1 MKMRKIIL
9 NILLFL
15 IAANFLHA
23 QTDSVPTTH
32 YLSLED
38 AQNYAVDNNYQNKN
52 MDIDREISEKQR
64 WEYLAIGFP
73 QINAT
78 ANYQNNLKLP
88 TSLLP
93 GEIIGEPGTYI
104 PVQFGQQHNAGWN
117 VTATQLIFSGQYIVG
132 VEASKVLTVLA
143 DRSYTKSSLS
153 IKETVAKSYYLVLIA
168 EESKKILEETKANFE
183 NLLKKIEESYRL
195 GFVEDIDVDQLRLTK
210 QNNDNTI
217 ISVENQIELAYRLLK
232 YQMGIDYNDKI
243 VLTDSLDKFV
253 DNINEAF
260 LMGEEL
266 ELNKNIDYQIIQS
279 QEDLKISSLK
289 NEKSQYLPQITGFFS
304 YSQSAYNNEFSE
316 LFSKWY
322 SSNMIGIQINIPI
335 FSSGMRN
342 ARVQQAK
349 LELEKVRN
357 TKAEL
362 EQGLNLQ
369 VQQLRNNYINAKL
382 KFQNEKWNMELSK
395 KINDKTEKKYT
406 QGMASANDL
415 MLTQNQYLMALN
427 NYYQALSQLLSVST
441 ELYYIL
447 QKN

>member
-1 MKMRKIIL
+1 MKKYIF
-9 NILLFL
+9 NIVGFMFFIPLL
-15 IAANFLHA
+15 IA
-23 QTDSVPTTH
+23 QTDSVPKIY

-38 AQNYAVDNNYQNKN
+38 AKNYAIENNYQNKN
-52 MDIDREISEKQR
+52 MDIDRKISEKKR

-73 QINAT
+73 QISAT
-78 ANYQNNLKLP
+78 ANYKNNLKLP

-104 PVQFGQQHNAGWN
+104 PVQFGQQHNASWG

-132 VEASKVLTVLA
+132 VEASKILTDLA
-143 DRSYTKSSLS
+143 DRSYKKSSLT
-153 IKETVAKSYYLVLIA
+153 IEETVTKSYFLVLITQ
-168 EESKKILEETKANFE
+168 ESKKIFEETKTNFE
-183 NLLKKIEESYRL
+183 KLLKEIEESHRL

-217 ISVENQIELAYRLLK
+217 ISINNEIELAYRLLK
-232 YQMGIDYNDKI
+232 YQLGIDYNDKI
-243 VLTDSLDKFV
+243 ILTDSLDKFTN
-253 DNINEAF
+253 NIDEAF
-260 LMGEEL
+260 LMGENL
-266 ELNKNIDYQIIQS
+266 ELNKNIDYQIMQS
-279 QEDLKISSLK
+279 QEGLKLSTLK
-289 NEKSQYLPQITGFFS
+289 NEKSQYLPQISGFYSF
-304 YSQSAYNNEFSE
+304 SQSAFNNAFSE

-322 SSNMIGIQINIPI
+322 NSSMIGIQINIPI

-349 LELEKVRN
+349 LDLEKIRN
-357 TKAEL
+357 SKNEL
-362 EQGLNLQ
+362 EQSLYLK
-369 VQQLRNNYINAKL
+369 VQQLRNNYTNAKL
-382 KFQNEKWNMELSK
+382 KFENEKWNVELSK
-395 KINDKTEKKYT
+395 KINVKTEKKYK

-415 MLTQNQYLMALN
+415 MLAQNQYLLSLN